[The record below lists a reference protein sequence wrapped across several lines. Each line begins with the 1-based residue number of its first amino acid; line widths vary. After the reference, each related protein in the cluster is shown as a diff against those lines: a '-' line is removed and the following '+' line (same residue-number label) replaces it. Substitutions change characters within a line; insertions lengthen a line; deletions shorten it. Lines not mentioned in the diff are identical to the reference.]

1 MLRTLVAGLAIGTLL
16 LPPGAV
22 AGQDAADLIASV
34 RPAVVN
40 IAVVA
45 HETTA
50 PVAGNMMGEPTA
62 TDRSEEGSGFFVT
75 PGGMLVTNR
84 HAIAG
89 ASEIFAT
96 LEDGTKLRA
105 CVVVAAEQSDIALLR
120 VNAGRPM
127 PTLRFGDSDRL
138 RPGDPVFVIGNPLGH
153 GSSVTAGIV
162 SALARNSSD
171 SGFSPFLQID
181 ASVNHGSSGAPVF
194 DRAGEV
200 VGIATALYSPSGE
213 TGSVGLGLAIPGS
226 DAKFVVERLLA
237 EGKLR
242 LGWIGAHIQPVTDD
256 LARAVGLT
264 AVAGSMVTDVQA
276 DSPVA
281 RAGVVAGDVVQSL
294 DGEATA
300 PEVLN
305 RTLAGRTIGSV
316 AKLGILAGGC
326 GIDGVGGDRRVAR
339 REDDGKRCPG
349 SGLPTGARRAARP
362 WLDAGRVDRGCP
374 AAARARRAGDGRAG
388 GRRGGGS
395 VAADRGMTADSVIE
409 NVQQRPVGSPADVQ
423 AGIDAARAAGRGFV
437 LLLVRD
443 ARGLR
448 WVALPV

>member
-153 GSSVTAGIV
+153 GSTVTGGIV
-162 SALARNSSD
+162 SALGRNSSD

-194 DRAGEV
+194 DGTGDV
-200 VGIATALYSPSGE
+200 VGIATALYSPAGE

-242 LGWIGAHIQPVTDD
+242 LGWIGARIEPVTED
-256 LARAVGLT
+256 LARAVGLP

-276 DSPVA
+276 DSPAA

-316 AKLGILAGGC
+316 AKLGIWRAGAASTVSVV
-326 GIDGVGGDRRVAR
+326 I
-339 REDDGKRCPG
+339 
-349 SGLPTGARRAARP
+349 GAWPEEKTTANAA
-362 WLDAGRVDRGCP
+362 P
-374 AAARARRAGDGRAG
+374 AAACQPALAARRDLGLTLVALTGDVRGRLGLAAQAKG
-388 GRRGGGS
+388 VQVADVAANS
-395 VAADRGMTADSVIE
+395 VAADRGMAAGSVIV
-409 NVQQRPVGSPADVQ
+409 NVQQRPVGSAAEVW
-423 AGIDAARAAGRGFV
+423 AGIDASRAAGRGFV

-443 ARGLR
+443 GRGLR